1 MKEFEKIAVGINGGV
16 SIQDRNKAVEEFQN
30 NPKIKLF
37 VGQIKSA
44 GTGLTLTASSCTVFL
59 EFGMTAPQ
67 HLQAE
72 DRVHRIGQKA
82 DSVLAQYLILED
94 SIEQDCMNTL
104 NKRAKHLD
112 AVLDGKYDSQDMF
125 KIEDDMSEDIIKE
138 YKRRK
143 MIK

>member
-1 MKEFEKIAVGINGGV
+1 
-16 SIQDRNKAVEEFQN
+16 
-30 NPKIKLF
+30 
-37 VGQIKSA
+37 
-44 GTGLTLTASSCTVFL
+44 
-59 EFGMTAPQ
+59 MTAPQ

>member
-1 MKEFEKIAVGINGGV
+1 MKEFEKIAVGINGSV

-72 DRVHRIGQKA
+72 DRVHRIGQEA

-94 SIEQDCMNTL
+94 SIDQDCMNTL